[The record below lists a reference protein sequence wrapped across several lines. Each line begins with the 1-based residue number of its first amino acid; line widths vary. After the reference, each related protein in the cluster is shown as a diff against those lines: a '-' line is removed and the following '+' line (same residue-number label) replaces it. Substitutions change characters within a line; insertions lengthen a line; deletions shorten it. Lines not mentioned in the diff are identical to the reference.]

1 VKLHSLARWSPLLLA
16 MGLTI
21 WVVSWAL
28 NGRTLDG
35 SVSVLGMSERGW
47 RRLLDPGTLFLMA
60 GLLGFHTRRRH
71 TYGRLGLIGF
81 VTIQVGLF
89 IALTGNVIEFWV
101 GGWLYVD
108 GPGFE
113 PTDFLGWQVF
123 LIGVLIALAGLVIF
137 AIALLARR
145 WDPADAT

>member
-1 VKLHSLARWSPLLLA
+1 

-60 GLLGFHTRRRH
+60 GLLGFHLRSRH

-81 VTIQVGLF
+81 FTTQVGF
-89 IALTGNVIEFWV
+89 AVALVGNIIEFWV

-123 LIGVLIALAGLVIF
+123 LIGVMIASVGLAIF
-137 AIALLARR
+137 AVALLARR
-145 WDPADAT
+145 SGRADAA